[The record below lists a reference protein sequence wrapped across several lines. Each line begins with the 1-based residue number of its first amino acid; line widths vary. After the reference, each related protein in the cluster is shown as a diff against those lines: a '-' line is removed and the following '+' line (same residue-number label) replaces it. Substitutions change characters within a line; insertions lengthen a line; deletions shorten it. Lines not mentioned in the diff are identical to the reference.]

1 MRKKAIY
8 RLGTCI
14 LMVQL
19 FMTYMVPCHASEIGS
34 GAYPIS
40 DASVLEQSSPP
51 ASSISSV
58 SISPGTTIVSKGSSY
73 AFVAFV
79 TGQNDYSREVSWSIH
94 GQTSQN
100 TYIDGSGIL
109 HVGSDENSS
118 SLIVKAVS
126 RQDSNYSAT
135 ALATVQTASYSV
147 QVKASPDHGGSV
159 SGGGSVKEGGSVV
172 ITAAPYNG
180 FTFGGWLLNGS
191 KVSDYTQYTVENI
204 HNDSVYIA
212 DFKPA
217 DCQINVS
224 VNDSNAGTA
233 TESRTVRYG
242 ESITLEAVAKNGYQF
257 DSWMENGA
265 IVSTDSRF
273 QLQNI
278 TGSRNLT
285 AMFSQIRYDLT
296 LTCWPASTGT
306 VSGQGTYDKGS
317 DVKITAAPADGY
329 RFVSWS
335 ENGNV
340 LSTSAEYSIQDIS
353 RDMFL
358 LATFEKAQTK
368 TYSITASVASAN
380 GKIVPEGKSTVSEG
394 SGMSYVIMPQD
405 GYMINA
411 VYVDGKSVGAV
422 SSYSFSGVK
431 ENHTISAEFVAKPG
445 QSGNDDMAGDGKEK
459 EDDAALSDKTGEDA
473 QTEET
478 EELTGTLQHLNIS
491 VQEAE
496 QMIEAEEDA
505 ALMKGALESGDL
517 KVTVQNDFVD
527 IAKEASSVTNLEAAA
542 RSLLTKEEKL
552 EMLQG
557 NDSIVISLSIDD
569 TDGEESQLTK
579 DAFEKQ
585 KLPGLVIGR
594 YFEVRLTKSG
604 NNERQAVSEL
614 AEELKVV
621 INVPKQLQ
629 ADGRKFYILR
639 LHTNADG
646 SQEYAQLSDEDENPE
661 TITFSTDRFSPYAIA
676 YMDLPSEDA
685 PEPETTENTDDGKGI
700 VSVIVIMAVAIA
712 AVITIWLVWYLVR
725 RKK

>member
-14 LMVQL
+14 LMAQL
-19 FMTYMVPCHASEIGS
+19 FLTYMVPCHASEIGS
-34 GAYPIS
+34 GAYPAKDES
-40 DASVLEQSSPP
+40 ALEQLSPP
-51 ASSISSV
+51 VSSISSV

-79 TGQNDYSREVSWSIH
+79 TGQNDYSREVSWSVD

-118 SLIVKAVS
+118 SLLVKAVS

-159 SGGGSVKEGGSVV
+159 SGGGSVREGGSLV

-191 KVSDYTQYTVENI
+191 KVSDHTQYTVENI

-224 VNDSNAGTA
+224 VNDSNAGTV

-265 IVSTDSRF
+265 VVSTDSRF

-285 AMFSQIRYDLT
+285 AMFSRIRYDLT

-306 VSGQGTYDKGS
+306 VSGQGVYDKGS
-317 DVKITAAPADGY
+317 NVKITAAPADGY

-340 LSTSAEYSIQDIS
+340 LSTGAEYSIQDIS

-368 TYSITASVASAN
+368 TYSITASVSSAN

-394 SGMSYVIMPQD
+394 SGMSYVIMPKD
-405 GYMINA
+405 GYMINT

-445 QSGNDDMAGDGKEK
+445 QSGNDDMAGNEKEK
-459 EDDAALSDKTGEDA
+459 EDEKAPDQAGEGD
-473 QTEET
+473 QNEET
-478 EELTGTLQHLNIS
+478 QELTGTLQHLDIS
-491 VQEAE
+491 LQEAV
-496 QMIEAEEDA
+496 QMIETDEDA

-527 IAKEASSVTNLEAAA
+527 IAKETSSVTNLEAAA

-579 DAFEKQ
+579 EAFEKH

-604 NNERQAVSEL
+604 NKERQAVSEL

-621 INVPKQLQ
+621 INVPRQLQ
-629 ADGRKFYILR
+629 ADDRKFYILR

-646 SQEYAQLSDEDENPE
+646 SQEYAQLSDEDENMP
-661 TITFSTDRFSPYAIA
+661 
-676 YMDLPSEDA
+676 LPIWICRQKTRQNRKQQNIQMMVRES
-685 PEPETTENTDDGKGI
+685 
-700 VSVIVIMAVAIA
+700 SV
-712 AVITIWLVWYLVR
+712 LS
-725 RKK
+725 

>member
-1 MRKKAIY
+1 M
-8 RLGTCI
+8 
-14 LMVQL
+14 
-19 FMTYMVPCHASEIGS
+19 
-34 GAYPIS
+34 
-40 DASVLEQSSPP
+40 
-51 ASSISSV
+51 
-58 SISPGTTIVSKGSSY
+58 
-73 AFVAFV
+73 AFV

>member
-14 LMVQL
+14 LMAQL
-19 FMTYMVPCHASEIGS
+19 FLTYMVPCHASEIGS
-34 GAYPIS
+34 GAYPAKDES
-40 DASVLEQSSPP
+40 ALEQLSPP
-51 ASSISSV
+51 VSSISSV

-79 TGQNDYSREVSWSIH
+79 TGQNDYSREVSWSVD

-118 SLIVKAVS
+118 SLLVKAVS

-159 SGGGSVKEGGSVV
+159 SGGGSVREGGSLV

-191 KVSDYTQYTVENI
+191 KVSDHTQYTVENI

-224 VNDSNAGTA
+224 VNDSNAGTV

-265 IVSTDSRF
+265 VVSTDSRF

-285 AMFSQIRYDLT
+285 AMFSRIRYDLT

-306 VSGQGTYDKGS
+306 VSGQGVYDKGS
-317 DVKITAAPADGY
+317 NVKITAAPADGY

-340 LSTSAEYSIQDIS
+340 LSTGAEYSIQDIS

-368 TYSITASVASAN
+368 TYSITASVSSAN

-394 SGMSYVIMPQD
+394 SGMSYVIMPKD
-405 GYMINA
+405 GYMINT

-445 QSGNDDMAGDGKEK
+445 QSGNDDMAGTEKEK
-459 EDDAALSDKTGEDA
+459 EDEKAPDQAGEGD
-473 QTEET
+473 QNEET
-478 EELTGTLQHLNIS
+478 QELTGTLQHLDIS
-491 VQEAE
+491 LQEAE
-496 QMIEAEEDA
+496 QMIETDEDA

-527 IAKEASSVTNLEAAA
+527 IAKETSSVTNLEAAA

-579 DAFEKQ
+579 EAFEKH

-604 NNERQAVSEL
+604 NKERQAVSEL

-621 INVPKQLQ
+621 INVPRQLQ
-629 ADGRKFYILR
+629 ADDRKFYILR

-646 SQEYAQLSDEDENPE
+646 SREYAQLSDEDENPE

-676 YMDLPSEDA
+676 YMDLTSEDTTG
-685 PEPETTENTDDGKGI
+685 PETAEHTDDGKGI

>member
-14 LMVQL
+14 LMAQL
-19 FMTYMVPCHASEIGS
+19 FLTYMVPCHASEIGS
-34 GAYPIS
+34 GAYPAKDES
-40 DASVLEQSSPP
+40 ALEQLSPP
-51 ASSISSV
+51 VSSISSV

-79 TGQNDYSREVSWSIH
+79 TGQNDYSREVSWSVD

-118 SLIVKAVS
+118 SLLVKAVS

-159 SGGGSVKEGGSVV
+159 SGGGSVREGGSLV

-191 KVSDYTQYTVENI
+191 KVSDHTQYTVENI

-224 VNDSNAGTA
+224 VNDSNAGTV

-265 IVSTDSRF
+265 VVSTDSRF

-285 AMFSQIRYDLT
+285 AMFSRIRYDLT

-306 VSGQGTYDKGS
+306 VSGQGVYDKGS
-317 DVKITAAPADGY
+317 NVKITAAPADGY

-340 LSTSAEYSIQDIS
+340 LSTGAEYSIQDIS

-368 TYSITASVASAN
+368 TYSITASVSSAN

-394 SGMSYVIMPQD
+394 SGMSYVIMPKD
-405 GYMINA
+405 GYMINT

-445 QSGNDDMAGDGKEK
+445 QSGNDDMAGNEKEK
-459 EDDAALSDKTGEDA
+459 EDEKAPDQAGEGD
-473 QTEET
+473 QNEET
-478 EELTGTLQHLNIS
+478 QELTGTLQHLDIS
-491 VQEAE
+491 LQEAE
-496 QMIEAEEDA
+496 QMIETDEDA

-527 IAKEASSVTNLEAAA
+527 IAKETSSVTNLEAAA

-579 DAFEKQ
+579 EAFEKH

-604 NNERQAVSEL
+604 NKERQAVSEL

-621 INVPKQLQ
+621 INVPRQLQ
-629 ADGRKFYILR
+629 ADDRKFYILR

-646 SQEYAQLSDEDENPE
+646 SREYAQLSDEDENPE

-676 YMDLPSEDA
+676 YMDLTSEDTTG
-685 PEPETTENTDDGKGI
+685 PETAEHTDDGKGI

>member
-14 LMVQL
+14 LMAQL
-19 FMTYMVPCHASEIGS
+19 FLTYMVPCHASEIGS
-34 GAYPIS
+34 GAYPAK
-40 DASVLEQSSPP
+40 DESVLEQLSPP

-79 TGQNDYSREVSWSIH
+79 TGQNDYSREVSWSVD

-118 SLIVKAVS
+118 SLLVKAVS

-159 SGGGSVKEGGSVV
+159 SGGGSVREGGSLV

-191 KVSDYTQYTVENI
+191 KVSDHTQYTVENI

-224 VNDSNAGTA
+224 VNDSNAGTV

-265 IVSTDSRF
+265 VVSTDSRF

-285 AMFSQIRYDLT
+285 AMFSRIRYDLT

-306 VSGQGTYDKGS
+306 VSGQGVYDKGS
-317 DVKITAAPADGY
+317 NVKITAAPADGY

-340 LSTSAEYSIQDIS
+340 LSTGAEYSIQDIS

-368 TYSITASVASAN
+368 TYSITASVSSAN

-394 SGMSYVIMPQD
+394 SGMSYVIMPKD
-405 GYMINA
+405 GYMINT

-445 QSGNDDMAGDGKEK
+445 QSSNDDMAGNEKEK
-459 EDDAALSDKTGEDA
+459 EDEKAPDQAGEGD
-473 QTEET
+473 QNEET
-478 EELTGTLQHLNIS
+478 QELTGTLQHLDIS
-491 VQEAE
+491 LQEAE
-496 QMIEAEEDA
+496 QMIEADEDA

-527 IAKEASSVTNLEAAA
+527 IAKETSSVTNLEAAA

-579 DAFEKQ
+579 EAFEKD

-604 NNERQAVSEL
+604 NKERQAVSEL

-621 INVPKQLQ
+621 INVPRQLQ
-629 ADGRKFYILR
+629 ADDRKFYILR

-685 PEPETTENTDDGKGI
+685 TEPETAEHTDDGKGI